1 MGFCGTLWRTKK
13 TYERLKISHGSM
25 RNSLKHKTVVERNK
39 TWHGMIKDEA
49 QESLK
54 KIKEAR
60 DAKTRAD
67 AKELEAKEKKKRDD
81 MNLLCFQR
89 ALLEDSLK
97 QNEERQGDG
106 SVSVEGGVDHEVEEF
121 RIEAV

>member
-1 MGFCGTLWRTKK
+1 
-13 TYERLKISHGSM
+13 
-25 RNSLKHKTVVERNK
+25 
-39 TWHGMIKDEA
+39 MIKDEA
-49 QESLK
+49 QEGLN

-81 MNLLCFQR
+81 MNLLCYQR

-97 QNEERQGDG
+97 QNKERQGDG
-106 SVSVEGGVDHEVEEF
+106 SVSVEGGVDDKVEEF
-121 RIEAV
+121 SIEAV